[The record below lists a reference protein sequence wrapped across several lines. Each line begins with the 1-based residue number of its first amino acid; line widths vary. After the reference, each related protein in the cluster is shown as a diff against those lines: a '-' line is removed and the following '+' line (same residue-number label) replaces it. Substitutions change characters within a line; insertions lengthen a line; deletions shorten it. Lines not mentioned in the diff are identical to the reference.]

1 MFTLRWSHSL
11 FASFPVG
18 SNRCI
23 SSWWARVIS
32 AQWSPRDC
40 SNLCQSVPSHREDN
54 WQHWIDYPCQRVLS
68 DTPWI
73 CRQAPGCGENVWRS
87 SQGLRSENILWFRL
101 KALFRFRAFDTFGRF
116 FQRWVGFKTDLFD
129 VDSRMQEADEQSEGK
144 KTKPKTCVWKRRRRV
159 GAQQRERERGRERS
173 FGLFSGCLINPCD
186 YMLWVVAAADMFFPL
201 LNLFQCRD
209 CVLTL

>member
-11 FASFPVG
+11 FASFPIG

-144 KTKPKTCVWKRRRRV
+144 KKQNLKRACGSAGGELERS
-159 GAQQRERERGRERS
+159 RERGRGGESARLVYS
-173 FGLFSGCLINPCD
+173 LDVWLIRVIICSESW
-186 YMLWVVAAADMFFPL
+186 LLLTCFFPSSTYSSAGI
-201 LNLFQCRD
+201 
-209 CVLTL
+209 VY

>member
-11 FASFPVG
+11 FASFPIG
-18 SNRCI
+18 GNRCI

-40 SNLCQSVPSHREDN
+40 SNLCQSVPSQREDN
-54 WQHWIDYPCQRVLS
+54 WQHWIDCPCQRVLS

-144 KTKPKTCVWKRRRRV
+144 KKTKPKTCVWKRRRRV
-159 GAQQRERERGRERS
+159 GAR
-173 FGLFSGCLINPCD
+173 
-186 YMLWVVAAADMFFPL
+186 
-201 LNLFQCRD
+201 
-209 CVLTL
+209 